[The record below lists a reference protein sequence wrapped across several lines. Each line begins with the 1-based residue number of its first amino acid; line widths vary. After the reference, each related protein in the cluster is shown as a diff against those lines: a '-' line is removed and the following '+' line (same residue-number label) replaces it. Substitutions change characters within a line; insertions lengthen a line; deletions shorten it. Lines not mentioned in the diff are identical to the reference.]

1 MWQSVLRCWT
11 DHWTVSEVEL
21 DLTRDPGFVLGS
33 GSVFVSGFGGGR
45 QRLSSAE
52 TWDEAPSDSNQL
64 ELCSNFLSSS
74 GARFWQICMGTRV
87 SCVPKFWSSIVCGTY
102 VQCSMASVSSG
113 RCWSTAAVSKAMS
126 WREMAYLRGQRGRH
140 CGMPT
145 KRAPGAMRTD
155 VLMEWSLK
163 YSSPWQ
169 QQHRQQQQRRWGVR
183 QHAYYLLT
191 THSSCLSVHFAH
203 VLTPR
208 CPYVPLF
215 HCKQLASTTCTD
227 ATSILFDSQQ
237 L

>member
-126 WREMAYLRGQRGRH
+126 WPICVDSAAGTAVCLRSGRRVRCELMCWWNGRWNIH
-140 CGMPT
+140 HHGSSNIGSSSSDAEASVNMPT
-145 KRAPGAMRTD
+145 I
-155 VLMEWSLK
+155 
-163 YSSPWQ
+163 Y
-169 QQHRQQQQRRWGVR
+169 
-183 QHAYYLLT
+183 
-191 THSSCLSVHFAH
+191 
-203 VLTPR
+203 
-208 CPYVPLF
+208 
-215 HCKQLASTTCTD
+215 
-227 ATSILFDSQQ
+227 
-237 L
+237 